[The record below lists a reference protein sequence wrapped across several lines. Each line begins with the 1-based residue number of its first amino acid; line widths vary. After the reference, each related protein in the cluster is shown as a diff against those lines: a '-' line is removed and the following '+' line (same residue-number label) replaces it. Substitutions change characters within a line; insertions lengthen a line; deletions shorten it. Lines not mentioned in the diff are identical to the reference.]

1 MTPSEI
7 SNLISRK
14 IIHRRNELGMTRRA
28 VIKAASLHDNALYTY
43 ENNPQ
48 CRITAVNLYRISKVF
63 NVSMDYFFE
72 DIEELKTIE
81 ELKVDYE
88 KEEISYE

>member
-63 NVSMDYFFE
+63 DVSMDYFFKE
-72 DIEELKTIE
+72 IETIEELKT
-81 ELKVDYE
+81 KVDYE